1 MHAPLI
7 KRLNGSKRIDGFTP
21 FIHPMKHCVLL
32 TDTLRIIIDIVEEEE
47 EETSVPSA
55 LSSQLSSFVF
65 IYTMRPKRVGGVGGG
80 GMMMMKE

>member
-7 KRLNGSKRIDGFTP
+7 KRLNGSKRIDGLTP

-32 TDTLRIIIDIVEEEE
+32 TDRIIIDIVEIEE

-55 LSSQLSSFVF
+55 LSSLLFSSFVF

-80 GMMMMKE
+80 RMMMKE

>member
-7 KRLNGSKRIDGFTP
+7 KRLNGSKRIDGLTP

-32 TDTLRIIIDIVEEEE
+32 TDTLRIIIDIVEIEE

-55 LSSQLSSFVF
+55 LSSPLFSSLLSYLF
-65 IYTMRPKRVGGVGGG
+65 IQCDQR
-80 GMMMMKE
+80 ESEESEEE